1 MRETVRT
8 LVDLGQ
14 LPTDTELDEAT
25 AKRFAEAFSAVD
37 RPSADEAA
45 ALVALLPPDSS
56 TSFGLAWTLVHLI
69 ESSPTWTSGYSGGLD
84 AAPTD
89 ARCSV
94 HRRLSSA
101 SQRKFGQ

>member
-1 MRETVRT
+1 MTAVAHIVRETVRT

-45 ALVALLPPDSS
+45 ALVALLPPDSN

-69 ESSPTWTSGYSGGLD
+69 ESSPTWPDANVLD
-84 AAPTD
+84 DRNYWVALLRERS
-89 ARCSV
+89 AR
-94 HRRLSSA
+94 SA
-101 SQRKFGQ
+101 